1 MTDLASA
8 QRKEQTMTTSA
19 ARMASPPGNDEGS
32 RRVAGRPGVFSP
44 LEVAF
49 LIGVPLLWGILLLFH
64 PGGEGTEVS
73 YAELQDKVTT
83 WMVVHIGMMLFIP
96 LMAAVVYL
104 LLRDVEGTAARISRI
119 ALVAFAVVYS
129 TWEALQGIGV
139 GILVDEVNQ
148 LPQAERATGA
158 DLVHDFA
165 DNILIRNFGVF
176 GNIGSVAL
184 IAAAI
189 AAGVALRRHAGAPL
203 SVAALLGVSGFLITA
218 HPPPFGPVGLALFIV
233 AVLLFVRSRPGAR
246 SPAGAAPAAASWG
259 ISPT

>member
-1 MTDLASA
+1 MTFATQVVPSTGD
-8 QRKEQTMTTSA
+8 
-19 ARMASPPGNDEGS
+19 GEGS
-32 RRVAGRPGVFSP
+32 RRVASRPAPFSP
-44 LEVAF
+44 PELAF

-73 YAELQDKVTT
+73 YVELQDKVTA
-83 WMVVHIGMMLFIP
+83 WMVVHIGMMFFIP

-104 LLRDVEGTAARISRI
+104 LLRGVEGTAARIGRI
-119 ALVAFAVVYS
+119 ALVPFVLFYS

-148 LPQAERATGA
+148 LTQPERPTGA

-176 GNIGSVAL
+176 GNIGSLAL
-184 IAAAI
+184 ITAAI

-218 HPPPFGPVGLALFIV
+218 HPPPFGPIGLALFIV
-233 AVLLFVRSRPGAR
+233 AVLLLVRRRPGTP
-246 SPAGAAPAAASWG
+246 SLASATWG

>member
-1 MTDLASA
+1 
-8 QRKEQTMTTSA
+8 MTTFAIQPVPSTDNA
-19 ARMASPPGNDEGS
+19 EGS
-32 RRVAGRPGVFSP
+32 QRVSGRPGAFSP
-44 LEVAF
+44 PELAF

-73 YAELQDKVTT
+73 YVELQDKVTV

-104 LLRDVEGTAARISRI
+104 LLRDVEGTAARIGRI
-119 ALVAFAVVYS
+119 ALVPFVVAYG

-148 LPQAERATGA
+148 LTQAERATGA

-176 GNIGSVAL
+176 GNIGSLAL
-184 IAAAI
+184 ITAAI

-203 SVAALLGVSGFLITA
+203 AVAGLLGVSGFLITA
-218 HPPPFGPVGLALFIV
+218 HPPPFGPIGLALFIV
-233 AVLLFVRSRPGAR
+233 AVLIWVRSRPGTR
-246 SPAGAAPAAASWG
+246 SPATVSGG
-259 ISPT
+259 